1 MNSCIYNGEVTH
13 ARFKPIKH
21 FLKYNTFSI
30 FLDLDEIEIL
40 AIKNPIFSFNKFNIF
55 SFYNK
60 DHGERDGQS
69 LKKWVLENVQK
80 FNIST
85 KINKI
90 RLLCYPR
97 IFGYVFNPLS
107 IFYCYDEESLKA
119 IFYEVK
125 NTFNEQHTYIFKTNK
140 EGKIEQSCKK
150 KFYVSP
156 FMDMETFYDFKLLN
170 PDKKLFVSIKQSDK
184 DGIILTAIQ
193 KGKRKNFD
201 FKQLLANFFKYPLM
215 TLKIIT
221 AIHFEA
227 FLLWKK
233 GAIYKTRNQKIK
245 NNLSFEK
252 NL

>member
-1 MNSCIYNGEVTH
+1 MNTCIYNGEVTH
-13 ARFKPIKH
+13 TRFKPVKH
-21 FLKYNTFSI
+21 HLKYKTFSI
-30 FLDLDEIEIL
+30 FLDLDEIEKLDKLI
-40 AIKNPIFSFNKFNIF
+40 PIFSFNKFNIF

-60 DHGERDGQS
+60 DHGDRDGQS
-69 LKKWVLENVQK
+69 LKQWVLDNIKK
-80 FNIST
+80 FNIDN

-107 IFYCYDEESLKA
+107 IFYCYENETLKA

-125 NTFNEQHTYIFKTNK
+125 NTFNEQHTYIFKTNQK
-140 EGKIEQSCKK
+140 EKIEQSCKK

-156 FMDMETFYDFKLLN
+156 FMNMDTFYDFKLLN
-170 PDKKLFVSIKQSDK
+170 PDQKLFVSIKQSDK
-184 DGIILTAIQ
+184 DGIILTAVQ
-193 KGKRKNFD
+193 TGERKNFN
-201 FKQLLANFFKYPLM
+201 FKQLLVNFLKYPLM

-233 GAIYKTRNQKIK
+233 GAIYRARNQKIK